1 MRFHPF
7 VFTGKEK
14 DEETGYGYFGARYM
28 DHELM
33 TMWLSVDRYADKYP
47 FISPYAYCAW
57 NPIRL
62 TDPSGDTII
71 NRYLQY
77 MNSGGGKGD
86 LYARTQQLIDDFQKE
101 HPEEFET
108 LNNLSFTDPFDENK
122 NTPINIIVGITDKE
136 GPVKDGRR
144 TNAETKYKFI
154 PGMHVYYDVNG
165 KRHEEVFPDG
175 ILNNKISITLYKH
188 HHDIG
193 TLANEF
199 GDAIFAVSRPKTV
212 YEDQNSSYNARAT
225 TNFSFDYEDYIKGGT
240 SIRPNPFDREK
251 YK

>member
-1 MRFHPF
+1 
-7 VFTGKEK
+7 
-14 DEETGYGYFGARYM
+14 
-28 DHELM
+28 
-33 TMWLSVDRYADKYP
+33 
-47 FISPYAYCAW
+47 
-57 NPIRL
+57 
-62 TDPSGDTII
+62 
-71 NRYLQY
+71 

-154 PGMHVYYDVNG
+154 PGIHVYYDVNG

-212 YEDQNSSYNARAT
+212 YEDQNLSYNVRAT
-225 TNFSFDYEDYIKGGT
+225 TKFSFDYEDYIKGGT